1 MTQMIDWM
9 QQRGV
14 PRCDWWPGYDSTRIL
29 RAGDDIDGIV
39 EYRWQVIEE
48 FGFPIVTDALVDSLA
63 IIGREMPI
71 LDAGCGTGYLA
82 WELKQRGVT
91 VLPVDPEPFTFINAT
106 PKRQWLEPVR
116 LPAQQ
121 VAVQHPDHA
130 LLLSWP
136 SLKRPWPLETLQAYT
151 QAGGQCLILI
161 GEGRGGC
168 CADDTFYDWLHSG
181 DSPWQ
186 DVVEVPMENWVGIHD
201 HCLIYRRTPAAIAT
215 SPDARSA
222 S

>member
-29 RAGDDIDGIV
+29 RADDDGIADLV
-39 EYRWQVIEE
+39 EYRWDVIAE

-82 WELKQRGVT
+82 WELQQRGVT

-121 VAVQHPDHA
+121 VAAQHPDHA

-136 SLKRPWPLETLQAYT
+136 SLGRTWPHLA
-151 QAGGQCLILI
+151 AGDAAGVHA
-161 GEGRGGC
+161 GWRSVPDPHRGGC
-168 CADDTFYDWLHSG
+168 RGLLCHRCLLRLAALPCQPLAGCGRGADGELGGH
-181 DSPWQ
+181 
-186 DVVEVPMENWVGIHD
+186 
-201 HCLIYRRTPAAIAT
+201 A
-215 SPDARSA
+215 
-222 S
+222 